1 MPCIYNLPQQE
12 RFCQFC
18 SAACDERP
26 ALKVY
31 TTTNT
36 ANPMIE
42 ENHMPMDLK
51 DQIIEKVREMRRLQ
65 REFFR
70 THNSKAL
77 QASKDI
83 EKVVDKLLEELET
96 PNLFEQ

>member
-1 MPCIYNLPQQE
+1 
-12 RFCQFC
+12 
-18 SAACDERP
+18 
-26 ALKVY
+26 
-31 TTTNT
+31 
-36 ANPMIE
+36 
-42 ENHMPMDLK
+42 MPMDLK

-96 PNLFEQ
+96 PNLFE

>member
-1 MPCIYNLPQQE
+1 MSCLYNLPEQV

-18 SAACDERP
+18 SGACTERP
-26 ALKVY
+26 AVKVI
-31 TTTNT
+31 TTTTT
-36 ANPMIE
+36 ADPFVE
-42 ENHMPMDLK
+42 ENQMPMNLK
-51 DQIIEKVREMRRLQ
+51 DQIMEKVREMRRLQ

-96 PNLFEQ
+96 PNLFE